1 MTHWM
6 MKNGLSQKQGRP
18 SAEGPCR
25 WNLLES
31 IFLLVL
37 KEVIHG
43 RESHSGNYWKISHRR
58 DTLGSQP
65 RGFWRKLHMEI
76 CFVFLTA
83 TCFRNLPRKTSEPE
97 EKPLFPTVAAI
108 DPYWQTLTLLD
119 GKGETLSGPSCIR
132 TGQVTENGPG
142 GNKSVTDK
150 TGFAKL
156 FSRLY

>member
-6 MKNGLSQKQGRP
+6 MKNSPSQKQGRP
-18 SAEGPCR
+18 FVEGPCR

-43 RESHSGNYWKISHRR
+43 RESHCENYWKISHRH

-65 RGFWRKLHMEI
+65 LGFWRKLHMEI

-97 EKPLFPTVAAI
+97 EKPLSPMVAAI
-108 DPYWQTLTLLD
+108 APY
-119 GKGETLSGPSCIR
+119 
-132 TGQVTENGPG
+132 
-142 GNKSVTDK
+142 
-150 TGFAKL
+150 
-156 FSRLY
+156 